1 MRHGQ
6 RVVKV
11 DDRGR
16 GVGEWLQPTS
26 IGPTE
31 TYIAVRELWVEGTS
45 PTANAPDPYTLTVS
59 WGPLQSGWEV
69 EPNDWPSAA
78 TPITGGNARGYLGS
92 AEDRDWFSVAVR
104 NKGRLTGSVEA
115 PAGVDLLI
123 LFDEAGKRTVDR
135 HGAGDKETF
144 SLDVQA
150 GTAGADWNRAQADAR
165 EGSEGARIARAYPT
179 RTSSRSSCRSARRL
193 SADPTAAPLPWRGR

>member
-1 MRHGQ
+1 MAAVSESGCNRPP
-6 RVVKV
+6 
-11 DDRGR
+11 
-16 GVGEWLQPTS
+16 LAL
-26 IGPTE
+26 TE

-45 PTANAPDPYTLTVS
+45 PTSNAPAPYTLTVS

-92 AEDRDWFSVAVR
+92 AEDRDWYSLVVR
-104 NKGRLTGSVEA
+104 NKGKLTGSVEV

-123 LFDEAGKRTVDR
+123 LFERRASGAVDR

-144 SLDVQA
+144 SLEVQA
-150 GTAGADWNRAQADAR
+150 GQRVLIG
-165 EGSEGARIARAYPT
+165 IARKPT
-179 RTSSRSSCRSARRL
+179 RGK
-193 SADPTAAPLPWRGR
+193 DPKELGVAGPIRPVRAPD